1 MVSDDGLKL
10 FFRFQFMMMPIES
23 NGKIAV
29 RVAANRTE
37 RDFLLVDCYLSLA
50 SNGEAMGGK
59 QIRIH

>member
-10 FFRFQFMMMPIES
+10 FFWFQFMMMPIES
-23 NGKIAV
+23 NAQITV

-37 RDFLLVDCYLSLA
+37 RDCLLVDCYLALA